1 MRVLSKQ
8 AILKVS
14 TYFEHWLCM
23 YKGYKWKL
31 KKNLIEMVNRA
42 YREKMHTA
50 FNTWRHGN
58 GFIKIY
64 KQVNTV
70 RKLATKGIYLQS

>member
-1 MRVLSKQ
+1 
-8 AILKVS
+8 
-14 TYFEHWLCM
+14 
-23 YKGYKWKL
+23 
-31 KKNLIEMVNRA
+31 MVNRA